1 MFFTLLESW
10 YIFNWY
16 WRIDMENTLKD
27 VGIKLKTMR
36 EQNDLTQEIIS
47 AFLNIDQSLL
57 SKIENGEKS
66 IPVEVLEE
74 LATLY
79 GVNLSYFEE
88 SDSSV
93 QPLTITLKPDEIDE
107 KDLETISIV
116 NRVALNCNFITKLL
130 RYTKCYER

>member
-1 MFFTLLESW
+1 MV
-10 YIFNWY
+10 
-16 WRIDMENTLKD
+16 NTLKD

-47 AFLNIDQSLL
+47 AFLNIDQNLL
-57 SKIENGEKS
+57 SNIENGEKS

-88 SDSSV
+88 SDNSV
-93 QPLTITLKPDEIDE
+93 QPLTITLRPDEIDE
-107 KDLETISIV
+107 KDLETISIA
-116 NRVALNCNFITKLL
+116 NRVALNCSFITKLL

>member
-1 MFFTLLESW
+1 MFFTLLENW
-10 YIFNWY
+10 YIFNWH
-16 WRIDMENTLKD
+16 WRIDIVNTLKD

-47 AFLNIDQSLL
+47 AFLNIDQNLL
-57 SKIENGEKS
+57 SNIENGEKS

-88 SDSSV
+88 SDNSV
-93 QPLTITLKPDEIDE
+93 QPLTITLRPDEIDE
-107 KDLETISIV
+107 KDLETISIA
-116 NRVALNCNFITKLL
+116 NRVALNCSIITKLL

>member
-1 MFFTLLESW
+1 MFFTLLGNW
-10 YIFNWY
+10 YIFNWH
-16 WRIDMENTLKD
+16 WRIDIVNTLKD

-47 AFLNIDQSLL
+47 AFLNIDQNLL
-57 SKIENGEKS
+57 SNIENGEKS

-88 SDSSV
+88 SDNSV
-93 QPLTITLKPDEIDE
+93 QPLTITLRPDEIDE
-107 KDLETISIV
+107 KDLETISIA
-116 NRVALNCNFITKLL
+116 NRVALNCSFITKLL

>member
-1 MFFTLLESW
+1 MFFTLLENW
-10 YIFNWY
+10 YIFNWH
-16 WRIDMENTLKD
+16 WRIDMVNTLKD

-47 AFLNIDQSLL
+47 VFLNIDQSLL
-57 SKIENGEKS
+57 SNIENGEKS

-88 SDSSV
+88 SDNSV
-93 QPLTITLKPDEIDE
+93 QPLTITLRPDEIDE
-107 KDLETISIV
+107 KDLETISIA
-116 NRVALNCNFITKLL
+116 NRVALNCSYITKLL

>member
-116 NRVALNCNFITKLL
+116 NRVALNCSFITKLL

>member
-88 SDSSV
+88 SYSSV

>member
-1 MFFTLLESW
+1 MFFTLLENW
-10 YIFNWY
+10 YIFNWH
-16 WRIDMENTLKD
+16 WRIDIVNTLKD

-47 AFLNIDQSLL
+47 VFLNIDQSLL
-57 SKIENGEKS
+57 SNIENGEKS

-88 SDSSV
+88 SDNSV
-93 QPLTITLKPDEIDE
+93 QPLTITLRPDEIDE
-107 KDLETISIV
+107 KDLETISIA
-116 NRVALNCNFITKLL
+116 NRVALNCSFITKLL

>member
-1 MFFTLLESW
+1 MFFTLLENW
-10 YIFNWY
+10 YIFNWH
-16 WRIDMENTLKD
+16 WRIDIVNTLKD

-47 AFLNIDQSLL
+47 AFLNIDQNLL
-57 SKIENGEKS
+57 SNIENGEKS

-88 SDSSV
+88 SDNSV
-93 QPLTITLKPDEIDE
+93 QPLTITLRPDEIDE
-107 KDLETISIV
+107 KDLETISIA
-116 NRVALNCNFITKLL
+116 NRVALNCSFITKLL

>member
-1 MFFTLLESW
+1 MFFTLLENW
-10 YIFNWY
+10 YIFNWH
-16 WRIDMENTLKD
+16 WRIDIVNTLKD

-47 AFLNIDQSLL
+47 AFLNIDQNLL
-57 SKIENGEKS
+57 SNIENGEKS

-88 SDSSV
+88 SDNSV
-93 QPLTITLKPDEIDE
+93 QPLTITLRPDEIDE
-107 KDLETISIV
+107 KDLETISIA
-116 NRVALNCNFITKLL
+116 NRVALNCSYITKLL

>member
-1 MFFTLLESW
+1 V
-10 YIFNWY
+10 
-16 WRIDMENTLKD
+16 NTLKD

-47 AFLNIDQSLL
+47 AFLNIDQNLL
-57 SKIENGEKS
+57 SNIENGEKS

-79 GVNLSYFEE
+79 
-88 SDSSV
+88 
-93 QPLTITLKPDEIDE
+93 
-107 KDLETISIV
+107 ETISIA
-116 NRVALNCNFITKLL
+116 NRVALNCSFITKLL

>member
-1 MFFTLLESW
+1 MFFTLLENW
-10 YIFNWY
+10 YIFNWH
-16 WRIDMENTLKD
+16 WRIDMVNTLKD

-47 AFLNIDQSLL
+47 AFLNIDQNLL
-57 SKIENGEKS
+57 SNIENGEKS

-88 SDSSV
+88 SDNSV
-93 QPLTITLKPDEIDE
+93 QPLTITLRPDEIDE
-107 KDLETISIV
+107 KDLETISIA
-116 NRVALNCNFITKLL
+116 NRVALNCSFITKLL

>member
-1 MFFTLLESW
+1 MFFTLLENW
-10 YIFNWY
+10 YIFNWH
-16 WRIDMENTLKD
+16 WRIDIVNTLKD

-47 AFLNIDQSLL
+47 VFLNIDQSLL
-57 SKIENGEKS
+57 SNIENGEKS

-88 SDSSV
+88 SDNSV
-93 QPLTITLKPDEIDE
+93 QPLTITLRPDEIDE
-107 KDLETISIV
+107 KDLETISIA
-116 NRVALNCNFITKLL
+116 NRVALNCSYITKLL